1 MPISPQKARK
11 PLQTRPRSDDLG
23 KVWVKVAPA
32 EIGLE
37 KRAVEQTPVGVAT
50 AIVARNRQCVAVGEY
65 RARSSEANT
74 LSFTLAFNNEMTSM
88 IEEPG
93 VQ

>member
-1 MPISPQKARK
+1 M
-11 PLQTRPRSDDLG
+11 G
-23 KVWVKVAPA
+23 KVAPA
-32 EIGLE
+32 EIGLD

-74 LSFTLAFNNEMTSM
+74 LSFTLTFNNEMTSM